1 MRLFKKENVCLA
13 LALSAL
19 LAMAGREKVLFD
31 TDIGGD
37 PDDGLALVYLLKEPR
52 CDLLGVTTVGGC
64 PELAARIASA
74 LCRSL
79 GRADV
84 PVHAGCSLPILRG
97 KNLVCGSDR
106 QSHAYARQR
115 QWEKERYEVANS
127 AKKSRIID
135 EVMETTGVTRKYVI
149 NLLNGKI
156 EYRERKGRGKTYD
169 DETGPVLAAIWR
181 EAGCPC
187 APYFK
192 AEVERWVDEYEHYV
206 ANIAPTVK
214 SAILAMSDSTMGRM
228 LKGLPRI
235 KPGYTKCNSRSGRNN
250 PLKAVIPCH
259 SGEEI
264 MACLVPPGDVQV
276 DTFALGGG
284 DPCDNFFWI
293 LDATDRKTQW
303 TVLSPTWNRS
313 QYTTLEALKRIERK
327 FPFAFTSLH
336 SDNGGE
342 IINHHLAAFLGKSRP
357 GLCLSRSRPRKCD
370 DNAHVEEKN
379 RSVGRELFGERR
391 IDCPDLEA
399 DLICLCE
406 EWSDFC
412 NFFRPKKMLISKVKR
427 DDGKGFTCKYDKPKT
442 PYQRLLDEH
451 VLSEEEE
458 RALMEYRASLHGID
472 LRHRL
477 VKRLHRIIRRQEE
490 YMAAKKQ
497 HDRIF
502 LESAAADSSL
512 RDAPSGTSSARALQM
527 GGIDLR
533 PKPLSKKHQ
542 HLQST
547 QYLTNRKRPAHLSG
561 TRSI

>member
-1 MRLFKKENVCLA
+1 MHDMSRRAKAEYI
-13 LALSAL
+13 
-19 LAMAGREKVLFD
+19 KV
-31 TDIGGD
+31 
-37 PDDGLALVYLLKEPR
+37 R
-52 CDLLGVTTVGGC
+52 
-64 PELAARIASA
+64 
-74 LCRSL
+74 
-79 GRADV
+79 
-84 PVHAGCSLPILRG
+84 
-97 KNLVCGSDR
+97 R
-106 QSHAYARQR
+106 Q
-115 QWEKERYEVANS
+115 RYEVAS
-127 AKKSRIID
+127 PAKKSRIID
-135 EVMETTGVTRKYVI
+135 EVMETTGLTRKYVI
-149 NLLNGKI
+149 NLINGKI
-156 EYRERKGRGKTYD
+156 DYRERKGRGKTYRD
-169 DETGPVLAAIWR
+169 DAKPVLAAIWR

-187 APYFK
+187 TPYFK
-192 AEVERWVDEYEHYV
+192 AEIDRWVDEYEQYV
-206 ANIAPTVK
+206 ANIAPAVK

-228 LKGLPRI
+228 LKDLPRI
-235 KPGYTKCNSRSGRNN
+235 KPGYTKCNRRSGRNN
-250 PLKAVIPCH
+250 PLKAAIPCH

-303 TVLSPTWNRS
+303 TVLSPTWNRG
-313 QYTTLEALKRIERK
+313 QYATLEALKRIERK
-327 FPFAFTSLH
+327 FPFEITSLH
-336 SDNGGE
+336 SDNGSE
-342 IINHHLAAFLGKSRP
+342 IINHHLAAFVGKSRP
-357 GLCLSRSRPRKCD
+357 GLYLSRSRPRKCN

-399 DLICLCE
+399 DLIRLCE

-451 VLSEEEE
+451 VLSEEDEQ
-458 RALMEYRASLHGID
+458 ALRKYRASLHGIE
-472 LRHRL
+472 LRHGL

-490 YMAAKKQ
+490 YTAAKKQ

-512 RDAPSGTSSARALQM
+512 RDAPSGTSSACALQV

-533 PKPLSKKHQ
+533 PKPLSKKKQ

>member
-1 MRLFKKENVCLA
+1 MHDMSRRSKAEYI
-13 LALSAL
+13 
-19 LAMAGREKVLFD
+19 KV
-31 TDIGGD
+31 
-37 PDDGLALVYLLKEPR
+37 R
-52 CDLLGVTTVGGC
+52 
-64 PELAARIASA
+64 R
-74 LCRSL
+74 
-79 GRADV
+79 
-84 PVHAGCSLPILRG
+84 
-97 KNLVCGSDR
+97 
-106 QSHAYARQR
+106 
-115 QWEKERYEVANS
+115 ERYEVANP

-135 EVMETTGVTRKYVI
+135 EVMETTGFTRKYVI

-156 EYRERKGRGKTYD
+156 EYRERKGRGKTYG
-169 DETGPVLAAIWR
+169 DETRPVLAAIWR
-181 EAGCPC
+181 EARCPC
-187 APYFK
+187 TPYFK
-192 AEVERWVDEYEHYV
+192 AEIELWVDEYEQYV
-206 ANIAPTVK
+206 ANIAPAVK
-214 SAILAMSDSTMGRM
+214 SAILAMS
-228 LKGLPRI
+228 
-235 KPGYTKCNSRSGRNN
+235 
-250 PLKAVIPCH
+250 
-259 SGEEI
+259 
-264 MACLVPPGDVQV
+264 
-276 DTFALGGG
+276 
-284 DPCDNFFWI
+284 
-293 LDATDRKTQW
+293 DRKTQW
-303 TVLSPTWNRS
+303 TVLSPTWNRG

-336 SDNGGE
+336 SDNGSE
-342 IINHHLAAFLGKSRP
+342 IINYHLAAFLGKSRP
-357 GLCLSRSRPRKCD
+357 GLCLSRSRPRKCN

-391 IDCPDLEA
+391 VDCPDLEA
-399 DLICLCE
+399 DLIRLCE

-442 PYQRLLDEH
+442 PYRRLLDEH

-512 RDAPSGTSSARALQM
+512 RDAPSGTSSDRALQM